1 MKTTGERLQYA
12 NEAFKRSAMRNKT
25 PETSKR
31 AKGRRPITT
40 IVTIHLIL
48 GSKVMPQMTMTRG
61 KRSRLIRS
69 AVLQAF

>member
-1 MKTTGERLQYA
+1 MKTTGKRLQYA

-40 IVTIHLIL
+40 IVMIHPIL
-48 GSKVMPQMTMTRG
+48 VSKVTPQMTMTRG
-61 KRSRLIRS
+61 KRSKPIRS
-69 AVLQAF
+69 AVLQVF